1 MIKIILTIA
10 QLLFTEAD
18 VQRQMEWSEAID
30 NVQDQMTWIREDL
43 NNGRITEE
51 QAENYLENLDRT
63 EDLLIEL
70 YKSNTISI
78 R

>member
-10 QLLFTEAD
+10 QLLQPYELPEEAY
-18 VQRQMEWSEAID
+18 WNEAIN
-30 NVQDQMTWIREDL
+30 NVQDQMTWIREDI

-51 QAENYLENLDRT
+51 EAECHLENLERT

-70 YKSNTISI
+70 YNMNTNK
-78 R
+78 

>member
-10 QLLFTEAD
+10 QLLTAETD
-18 VQRQMEWSEAID
+18 MQTQMKWAEAID

-51 QAENYLENLDRT
+51 EAELQLENLDRT

-70 YKSNTISI
+70 YNLNTNK
-78 R
+78 

>member
-10 QLLFTEAD
+10 QLLAAETEL
-18 VQRQMEWSEAID
+18 QSKMEWSEAID

-51 QAENYLENLDRT
+51 EADLYLNNLDRT
-63 EDLLIEL
+63 EDLLIKL
-70 YKSNTISI
+70 YNENK
-78 R
+78 

>member
-1 MIKIILTIA
+1 MIKIILTIT
-10 QLLFTEAD
+10 QLLAGESELET
-18 VQRQMEWSEAID
+18 QMKWSEAID

-51 QAENYLENLDRT
+51 EADYYLLNLDRT

-70 YKSNTISI
+70 YKLNTK
-78 R
+78 